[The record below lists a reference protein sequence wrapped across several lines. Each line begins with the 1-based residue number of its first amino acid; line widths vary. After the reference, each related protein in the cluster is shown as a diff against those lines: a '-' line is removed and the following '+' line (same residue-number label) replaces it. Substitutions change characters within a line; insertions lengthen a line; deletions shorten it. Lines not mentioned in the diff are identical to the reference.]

1 MKMGTLICAKCRAI
15 PVDGVCPLCGKN
27 KKFIEAGDD
36 DEVYLTSCEYIWS
49 RMVEDALDDAGIRY
63 RRHGTHGSGV
73 IASIGELAELYRY
86 YVMFP
91 DYETARAVIPDTDFG
106 EMSEEELLE
115 YMDEYDE
122 DDDEDYPDD
131 DDDSDDSEE

>member
-1 MKMGTLICAKCRAI
+1 MGTLICAKCRAI

-27 KKFIEAGDD
+27 KKFIEAGDN
-36 DEVYLTSCEYIWS
+36 DEVYLTSCEFIWS
-49 RMVEDALDDAGIRY
+49 RMVEDALDGAGIRY
-63 RRHGTHGSGV
+63 RKHGTHGSGV

-91 DYETARAVIPDTDFG
+91 DYEAARTVIPDTDFG

-131 DDDSDDSEE
+131 DDDPEE

>member
-36 DEVYLTSCEYIWS
+36 DEVYLTSCEFIWS
-49 RMVEDALDDAGIRY
+49 RMVEDALDEAGIRY
-63 RRHGTHGSGV
+63 RKHGTHGSGV

-91 DYETARAVIPDTDFG
+91 DYEAARAVIPDTDFG

-131 DDDSDDSEE
+131 DDDPEE

>member
-1 MKMGTLICAKCRAI
+1 MGTLICAKCRAI

-86 YVMFP
+86 YVLFP
-91 DYETARAVIPDTDFG
+91 DYEAARAVIPDTDFG

-131 DDDSDDSEE
+131 DDDPEE